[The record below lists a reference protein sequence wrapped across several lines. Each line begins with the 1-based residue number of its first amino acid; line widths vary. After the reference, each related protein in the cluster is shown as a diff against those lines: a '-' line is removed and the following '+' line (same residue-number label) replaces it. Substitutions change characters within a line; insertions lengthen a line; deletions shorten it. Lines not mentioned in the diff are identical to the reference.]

1 MLNHVVLMKFKAGIS
16 NTDIEEL
23 EKMLDDL
30 PNKISDECERSQIMP
45 PKITP
50 VTWIWVV
57 VQNPGGD
64 EQFLGQHDDKKDVAF
79 IPAFYEKGDAQQA
92 IGQLITERG
101 KKYEAQAILF
111 EELAKDAAQHGFLI
125 FMLNSD
131 GEILEEIAP

>member
-1 MLNHVVLMKFKAGIS
+1 ML
-16 NTDIEEL
+16 
-23 EKMLDDL
+23 
-30 PNKISDECERSQIMP
+30 

-50 VTWIWVV
+50 ATWIWVV

-125 FMLNSD
+125 FMLNND